1 MAPLKTDQVM
11 DGKLEASGFIPG
23 WCMSHMMV
31 SGANTKQLAAFHLEL
46 PYKALLK
53 GLSMTCLTFICVP
66 NQIGSHCE
74 STFPFLDCM
83 VPPLKHFLFFYQ
95 ILNRHNETG
104 QKAPATLKR
113 IWVRSQHVEEEVAL
127 ALAGYAARTPQ
138 RGCKC

>member
-1 MAPLKTDQVM
+1 MAPPKTDQVM

-83 VPPLKHFLFFYQ
+83 VPPLKHFFIFLSDFKQ
-95 ILNRHNETG
+95 T
-104 QKAPATLKR
+104 Q
-113 IWVRSQHVEEEVAL
+113 
-127 ALAGYAARTPQ
+127 
-138 RGCKC
+138 